1 MWVEFRQTVLR
12 RLRGQIIGW
21 SLGLAVYSLMM
32 IALFPS
38 VRELDVGVYLEI
50 FPEEMMAFFD
60 MLLLLDTPAGY
71 LDTYYFSYMTL
82 ILGIFVIG
90 AGAKL
95 LVGDE
100 ESGTL
105 DLILAHPISRT
116 ALLSGRALGLAV
128 ATALILAVS
137 WLAWALPAGQF
148 GMDLTWIELL
158 RPFVDLFALLMV
170 FAALALLL
178 SMVLPAG
185 RLAGMVAGAL
195 LVGNYL
201 LRGVANLD
209 ERVEA
214 FITYTP
220 MHYYQGGMAVDG
232 LNWRWVGGLLAVAL
246 ALTLGAWALFQRRE
260 IRVGGEHRW
269 RLPDLGRLF
278 GSDSSPA
285 GEDGL
290 ALEDA
295 HGEPEGSGVDGDDHQ
310 GSPE

>member
-1 MWVEFRQTVLR
+1 MGVEFRQTLLR

-21 SLGLAVYSLMM
+21 SVGLAVYSLMM

-71 LDTYYFSYMTL
+71 MDTYYFSYMTL
-82 ILGIFVIG
+82 ILGIFFIG

-116 ALLSGRALGLAV
+116 GLLLGRSLGLAV

-137 WLAWALPAGQF
+137 WLAWMLPAAQV
-148 GMDLTWIELL
+148 GMDLTWIQFL
-158 RPFVDLFALLMV
+158 RPFVDLFAQLMV
-170 FAALALLL
+170 FGALALLL
-178 SMVLPAG
+178 SMALPAG
-185 RLAGMVAGAL
+185 RLAGMAAGAV
-195 LVGNYL
+195 LVANYL

-214 FITYTP
+214 VIRYTP
-220 MHYYQGGMAVDG
+220 MHYYQGGAAVDG
-232 LNWRWVGGLLAVAL
+232 LNWSWVGGLLLAAVI
-246 ALTLGAWALFQRRE
+246 LTLGAWGLFQRRE

-278 GSDSSPA
+278 GPDSSPA
-285 GEDGL
+285 GENGL
-290 ALEDA
+290 PLEDA
-295 HGEPEGSGVDGDDHQ
+295 HRQPEGGRVDSDHHQ
-310 GSPE
+310 RGPE